1 MVILLS
7 EAKAARATL
16 KAWVF
21 FGVRRFGADGEIQL
35 QASRVN
41 LDRLQLLH
49 LKEFLCLVMNR
60 GSMPRL
66 LLATV
71 CMVVAIPC

>member
-49 LKEFLCLVMNR
+49 FEVVPALGSEPGVHAEVAAGRCL
-60 GSMPRL
+60 
-66 LLATV
+66 
-71 CMVVAIPC
+71 